1 MNVLERL
8 YEVWNRHDPDGILE
22 FFSDELEY
30 VDQALGLRFSSKQE
44 LRDFVAATFDAIPD
58 LAFEL
63 TGSFA
68 TDAHCAGEAVMRGTQ
83 TKDPPGL
90 PASGKHVALRGI
102 SIWRVTN
109 GRLSEEWSEFDEE
122 RVLRAVGAMK

>member
-1 MNVLERL
+1 MKVLERL

-83 TKDPPGL
+83 TKDLPGL
-90 PASGKHVALRGI
+90 PASGKPFTVRYAIYGDLRG
-102 SIWRVTN
+102 
-109 GRLSEEWSEFDEE
+109 GRITRLVDYWNAAEFT
-122 RVLRAVGAMK
+122 GS